1 MMLMDNPKIKTP
13 CPCSN
18 TFTSPTGKKL
28 AGFAVAIITN
38 FMAASF
44 AWSLAVHKEYIFSA
58 SVMLVSLIFVVL
70 LAQRVVLYNTNRD
83 FIACIK
89 CTVLRFNPFHTKPS
103 GPREDEQLNNGKN
116 DYDGTHAN

>member
-1 MMLMDNPKIKTP
+1 MDNPKKKTP

-70 LAQRVVLYNTNRD
+70 LAQRVALYNTNRD
-83 FIACIK
+83 FISCIK
-89 CTVLRFNPFHTKPS
+89 CTVLRFNPFHIEPCE
-103 GPREDEQLNNGKN
+103 PREKEQLNDSKH
-116 DYDGTHAN
+116 DYE